1 MPDFCEVGSPL
12 WDANQISCDDQTG
25 YAGCDGQNQIPTQ
38 QESQSWDG
46 YEVFLHSYI
55 YICIYVYI

>member
-38 QESQSWDG
+38 QESQS
-46 YEVFLHSYI
+46 
-55 YICIYVYI
+55 